1 MNQLDDKKTKTIEPG
16 QSYEMDV
23 FCPEDAAGIVNLFRA
38 VYGEGYPIRMFY
50 DEKVLIEANATGKCF
65 SLVARTPKGDV
76 VGVEH
81 LFRSAP
87 YEHAYEA
94 GSGLVLKE
102 YRNQGITRNLL
113 DFLFNQWGPK
123 QAVIEEMYG
132 EPVCNHTHMQKL
144 VAKFDFTETALEVAL
159 MPAEAYDTERSAS
172 GRVAALLAFRTYAA
186 KPHAVFL
193 PPVYEDQ
200 LRMIYSLLNNSREIS
215 QADQELP
222 ASVVSKAHLSIFH
235 FARVA
240 RIAMH
245 ETGSDFL
252 DYLTN
257 LESRAVTD
265 NATVLQV
272 WLKLS
277 DPWVGAAVE
286 ILRGKNY
293 FLGGLLPR
301 WFDQDGVLMQKV
313 LCEPDFEGIRLHSDG
328 AKAIFRMVHEDW
340 KRTKKDAT
348 MRDER

>member
-1 MNQLDDKKTKTIEPG
+1 MNSSVEKELRIIEPG
-16 QSYEMDV
+16 QSYEMDG
-23 FCPEDAAGIVNLFRA
+23 FRPEDAAGIVNLFRA
-38 VYGEGYPIRMFY
+38 VYGNGYPIRMFY
-50 DEKVLIEANATGKCF
+50 DEKALTQGNAAGKCF
-65 SLVARTPKGDV
+65 SLVARTPKGDI

-87 YEHAYEA
+87 FDGAYEA

-113 DFLFNQWGPK
+113 AFLFNQWGPK
-123 QAVIEEMYG
+123 QPGIEEMYG

-144 VAKFDFTETALEVAL
+144 VSKFGFTETALEVAL

-193 PPVYEDQ
+193 PPMYDDQ
-200 LRMIYSLLNNSREIS
+200 LRTIYSLLKYSREIS
-215 QADQELP
+215 GADQELP

-265 NATVLQV
+265 NAAVLQV

-286 ILRGKNY
+286 ILRARNY

-313 LCEPDFEGIRLHSDG
+313 LCEPDFEGIRLYSDG
-328 AKAIFRMVHEDW
+328 AKAIFHMVHEDW
-340 KRTKKDAT
+340 KRTKKEAM